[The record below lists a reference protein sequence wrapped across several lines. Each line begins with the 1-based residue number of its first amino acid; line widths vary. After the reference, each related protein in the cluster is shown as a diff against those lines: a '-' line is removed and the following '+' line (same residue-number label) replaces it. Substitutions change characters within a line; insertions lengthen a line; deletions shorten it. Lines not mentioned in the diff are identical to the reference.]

1 MAIPPFKLT
10 HMKCMGYARI
20 AHLYFFYCRALE
32 GVRVMDDKNPT
43 AATLQA
49 EPPFPTALAPRS
61 KRRWLRS
68 AFTLLFLLRGAAYGA
83 NWAFIGRR

>member
-1 MAIPPFKLT
+1 
-10 HMKCMGYARI
+10 
-20 AHLYFFYCRALE
+20 
-32 GVRVMDDKNPT
+32 MDDKNPT